1 MPLYK
6 FVDDSTIFEI
16 CNTNEVSV
24 IQESI
29 DVAVEWTVNNDMEIN
44 PEKSK
49 EMIICF
55 SKNVNFRNNV
65 PNVVVE
71 GILVEQVD
79 HAKLLGITLSN
90 DLTWNKHVDNIV
102 KTAAKRVYMI
112 YHLKRS
118 GISQTD
124 LVKVYMCI
132 VRPVLE
138 YACPVW
144 HTNLPIYLSDDIE
157 MVQKRVLKSIFPGQ
171 CYNDILNHTGIS
183 SLKER
188 RDHLCRKYFN
198 DMKVNSHKLN
208 HLLPD
213 KRQVEY
219 DLRPVNAYPLPQTRT
234 DRYRNSIIPW
244 GLFHWQ

>member
-1 MPLYK
+1 MK
-6 FVDDSTIFEI
+6 
-16 CNTNEVSV
+16 
-24 IQESI
+24 
-29 DVAVEWTVNNDMEIN
+29 
-44 PEKSK
+44 K
-49 EMIICF
+49 
-55 SKNVNFRNNV
+55 
-65 PNVVVE
+65 
-71 GILVEQVD
+71 
-79 HAKLLGITLSN
+79 
-90 DLTWNKHVDNIV
+90 
-102 KTAAKRVYMI
+102 AAKRVYMI

-157 MVQKRVLKSIFPGQ
+157 MVQKRVLKSISPGK